1 MKANYINKKSEKL
14 KNSGNSP
21 EDDNKQKHKLQN
33 NLKLLKEKNSS
44 RNNFIKNDN
53 GKILNV
59 DYIPKELFS
68 SYMNKNQNYES
79 NNFKSSFLNEKSNEI
94 KYFTQNDS
102 YNNFKIYKNE
112 LNNISES
119 YNKSEKIFNPNKNNN
134 KIENSNS
141 NLHLNGNIS
150 KDTNENQRYKEE
162 EINQSN
168 SKNKNNN
175 LKSNSNNINKD
186 IISNESS
193 TLRQNLSNYNGLSD
207 NFINS
212 NLFFSNT
219 ISNNSNILS
228 SQNNYLDKI
237 KLKELENKEKFL
249 IELEAKRNKH
259 ISDLIEKHKIE
270 FSKKEKEL
278 ENMKKSIHENYFIE
292 KESKNIS
299 YQKENKAN
307 TNNNIEYNT
316 DEINIKS
323 INDGN
328 NLNKNNEIITYF
340 NQLKQDSIKYQR
352 NSNYSTNNNY
362 KTTYSFNIKRNKLM
376 SPFNSPTLTENKI
389 NNKINHLNYTST
401 NFKKNAKKKSK
412 STKKFDSSQ
421 KSSINIMK
429 SLKSIDY
436 NPFNSLKIMN
446 LFKTCNNGN
455 KKRSI
460 KKRNY
465 SNSKGKE
472 KIQEK
477 YNTYFNCFFPELY
490 EEQKQKLIKDK
501 KIKKSKST
509 TKIKRLEDYIG
520 PNLYNEEVET
530 PDFGYICYKTNK
542 KINPK
547 YSLNYNCL
555 YNSRNNNFGALDNI
569 NALNEE
575 HYSSNIDLRTIY
587 KNYENFKNNYENE
600 KENYYVQN
608 QNYPY
613 SGYYNEELI
622 DENTYYDLYNKAFN
636 HFNYP
641 SDKYNY
647 QPNFYTN
654 DIKWKLS

>member
-79 NNFKSSFLNEKSNEI
+79 SFLNEKSNEI

-119 YNKSEKIFNPNKNNN
+119 YNKSEKLFNPNKNNN

-175 LKSNSNNINKD
+175 LKSNSNKKNKD

-193 TLRQNLSNYNGLSD
+193 TIRQNLSNYNGLSD

-249 IELEAKRNKH
+249 FELEAKRNKH

-299 YQKENKAN
+299 YQKENKTN
-307 TNNNIEYNT
+307 TNKNIEYNT

-323 INDGN
+323 INDGK
-328 NLNKNNEIITYF
+328 NLNKN
-340 NQLKQDSIKYQR
+340 KYQR

-362 KTTYSFNIKRNKLM
+362 KITYSFIIKRNKLM
-376 SPFNSPTLTENKI
+376 SPFNSPTLTESKI

-455 KKRSI
+455 NKRSI

-490 EEQKQKLIKDK
+490 EEQKQKLIDQ
-501 KIKKSKST
+501 KIIKRSKSSA
-509 TKIKRLEDYIG
+509 KIQKLDDYIG
-520 PNLYNEEVET
+520 PNLYYKEVEC

-547 YSLNYNCL
+547 YSLNSNYYCT
-555 YNSRNNNFGALDNI
+555 SRNNYCETWNN
-569 NALNEE
+569 LNTFSDE
-575 HYSSNIDLRTIY
+575 HYSSNINLRTIY
-587 KNYENFKNNYENE
+587 KNYENYKSNFENE
-600 KENYYVQN
+600 KENYTGEN
-608 QNYPY
+608 QNSPT
-613 SGYYNEELI
+613 SECYNKELTN
-622 DENTYYDLYNKAFN
+622 EKNYYDLYDKAFN
-636 HFNYP
+636 NLNYSP
-641 SDKYNY
+641 DNY
-647 QPNFYTN
+647 DYQQNFYSN